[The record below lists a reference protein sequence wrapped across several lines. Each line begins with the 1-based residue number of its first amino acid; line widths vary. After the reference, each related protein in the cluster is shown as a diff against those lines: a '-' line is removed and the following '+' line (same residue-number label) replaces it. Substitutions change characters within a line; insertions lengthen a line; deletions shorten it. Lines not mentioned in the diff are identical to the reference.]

1 METWLYSSTRTTMH
15 VSNIELIDFFKP
27 KDYDWN
33 LIIMCSRLTPKLV
46 IKVFVALEHM
56 CWSGSL
62 ND

>member
-1 METWLYSSTRTTMH
+1 MH
-15 VSNIELIDFFKP
+15 VRNIELIDFFKS

-46 IKVFVALEHM
+46 IKVFVTLEHM
-56 CWSGSL
+56 CWSWSL